1 MMKTIAMEKTEET
14 LELGVE
20 PSLIRK
26 RRSRAV
32 VEPPHSTPP
41 PHPLRYVSRP
51 ISSLCGSCLFL
62 SVPIHDRASFC
73 LSLRLH
79 PYRFLLAP

>member
-26 RRSRAV
+26 WQSRAV
-32 VEPPHSTPP
+32 VEPPP
-41 PHPLRYVSRP
+41 PHPRTRYETLAFP
-51 ISSLCGSCLFL
+51 YPLCLFL
-62 SVPIHDRASFC
+62 SIPIHDLASFR

-79 PYRFLLAP
+79 PHRFLLTP

>member
-26 RRSRAV
+26 WQSRAV
-32 VEPPHSTPP
+32 VEPPP
-41 PHPLRYVSRP
+41 PHPRTRYVSLP
-51 ISSLCGSCLFL
+51 ISF
-62 SVPIHDRASFC
+62 VP
-73 LSLRLH
+73 LLVH
-79 PYRFLLAP
+79 PHP